1 LFRAGKLR
9 CAAVND
15 EPPVAVRGVRDLEEF
30 LDKLAVVECV
40 DGEQR
45 KAEGEEVFLI
55 KQNLITFAPDGA
67 RGVAA
72 YVDGEKTAAA

>member
-1 LFRAGKLR
+1 M
-9 CAAVND
+9 D
-15 EPPVAVRGVRDLEEF
+15 Q
-30 LDKLAVVECV
+30 LAVVECV
-40 DGEQR
+40 DGEKP
-45 KAEGEEVFLI
+45 KAEGEKVFLV